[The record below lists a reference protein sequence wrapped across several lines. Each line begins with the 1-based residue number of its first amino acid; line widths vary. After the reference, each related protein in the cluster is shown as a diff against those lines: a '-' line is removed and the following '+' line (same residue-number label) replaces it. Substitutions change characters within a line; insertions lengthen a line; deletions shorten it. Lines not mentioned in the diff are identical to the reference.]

1 MLDSII
7 RFSLRFRGVIFSL
20 AVMAAGYGLFTLT
33 RAKLDVFPEFAPPMS
48 IVQTAAPGMTSEQV
62 EALVTQPVENGLG
75 GMTGLQSMRSRSMQG
90 LSSVTLVFDD
100 HANVMQAR
108 QLVTE
113 RISALAGTLPTGVTT
128 PKLLPLTTTTSVVR
142 TIGLTSKTRSLADLY
157 DIAQWTVK
165 PQLLSTPGVADV
177 IVFGGETRQMQI
189 QVDPAKLIGH
199 GLSIQDVI
207 AAARQATGVR
217 GAGFIENRNQRIAIN
232 ADGQIATPQRLAG
245 VVLRSSNGAA
255 VRIGDVAHV
264 TWGSAPTVGAAS
276 IMGKPGV
283 MVVMES
289 QFGTNTMAVT
299 RNIEKTLAGLVP
311 ALARQGVDVNANVF
325 RPANFIEAAVGHLRL
340 ALVVGAVLVI
350 AVLFLFL
357 LNVRTAVISAVAIPL
372 SLLVAIIVLTS
383 FGVSLNT
390 MTLGGLA
397 IALGEVVDDAI
408 IDVENIYRRLR
419 ENRSRR
425 EPLPAS
431 RVVLRASLEVR
442 SAVVFA
448 TFIVMLIFLP
458 VLTLTGIGGRL
469 FAPLGIAYILAVLAS
484 LGVALTL
491 TPAMA
496 LALLAKGPLPERE
509 PRMIGRLKTRYL
521 ALLTKVEQRVKAVM
535 AIVAIM
541 CAVALA
547 SLPFMSGSFIPQLR
561 EGHYTVH
568 MGLAPGTSLAESMR
582 IGAQVS
588 KALMRVPGVR
598 LVAQRAGRANGVVD
612 PTGVQLSEFEVD
624 LEPMGGSAQSWAL
637 YRIRQALAGFPGL
650 STSVNTFLEE
660 RIDETISGT
669 TAPVV
674 VNVFGNNLDVIDRT
688 ARHIAQLIGTIHG
701 VASVRVD
708 SPPGIPELEVKLNS
722 DALSRWGFRPVEVLD
737 AIQAAYS
744 GVSASQIYAGSRSYD
759 VAVVLDPVQRQS
771 VDDIGK
777 LMVRNADGFAVP
789 LSKLATIREV
799 AGRYQITHDGGQ
811 RVQTVSV
818 NLGSR
823 PVSDFVR
830 EAQARVNREIK
841 MPPGTYAVFSGESE
855 ARAQSQR
862 DLLAY
867 GAIALIGIAVLL
879 FLAMRSRRAVALVM
893 IDLPFALVGGVL
905 SVMLTGANLSLGSMV
920 GFVTLLGI
928 SLRNSIMLISHYE
941 HLVHIDGMTWNMDT
955 AVRGASER
963 LVPIL
968 MTALVTALA
977 LMPLAVTSGAP
988 GNEIEGPM
996 AIVILG
1002 GLITSTALNLIVL
1015 PTLALRYARFVRDE
1029 LAEPGLSSA
1038 PGETGS
1044 GRRAGSG
1051 QWK

>member
-1 MLDSII
+1 MLNAII
-7 RFSLRFRGVIFSL
+7 RFSLRFRGVIYAL
-20 AVMAAGYGLFTLT
+20 AVIAAGYGLFTLT

-48 IVQTAAPGMTSEQV
+48 IVQTGAPGMTSEQV
-62 EALVTQPVENGLG
+62 ETLVTQPLENALG
-75 GMTGLQSMRSRSMQG
+75 GMVGLQSMRSRSMQG
-90 LSSVTLVFDD
+90 LSAITLVFDD
-100 HANVMQAR
+100 HANVMQVR

-113 RISALAGTLPTGVTT
+113 RINGLAATLPAGVK
-128 PKLLPLTTTTSVVR
+128 PPRLLPLTTTTSVVR
-142 TIGLTSKTRSLADLY
+142 IIGLTSKTRSLADLY
-157 DIAQWTVK
+157 DIANWTVK
-165 PQLLSTPGVADV
+165 PQLLSVPGVADV
-177 IVFGGETRQMQI
+177 IVFGGETPQMQI
-189 QVDPAKLIGH
+189 QVDPAKLMRY

-217 GAGFIENRNQRIAIN
+217 GAGFIENTNQRIAVN
-232 ADGQIATPQRLAG
+232 ADGQIATPEKLAG

-255 VRIGDVAHV
+255 VRLGDVANV
-264 TWGSAPTVGAAS
+264 AWGSAPPVGAAS

-283 MVVMES
+283 MVVLES
-289 QFGTNTMAVT
+289 QYGTNTLAVT
-299 RNIEKTLAGLVP
+299 NDIENALVGLKP
-311 ALARQGVDVNANVF
+311 ALARQGVDVTANVF
-325 RPANFIEAAVGHLRL
+325 RPANFIDAAVGHLRN
-340 ALVVGAVLVI
+340 ALLVGAVLVI

-372 SLLVAIIVLTS
+372 SLLVAIIVLTK

-408 IDVENIYRRLR
+408 IDVENIFRRLR
-419 ENRSRR
+419 ENRKSAQ
-425 EPLPAS
+425 PLPAF

-458 VLTLTGIGGRL
+458 VLTLSGVGGRL

-496 LALLAKGPLPERE
+496 LALLARGPLPEHE
-509 PRMIGRLKTRYL
+509 PRLVARLKARYI
-521 ALLTKVEQRVKAVM
+521 ALLTKVEQHVKGVM
-535 AIVAIM
+535 VMVALM
-541 CAVALA
+541 CVAALA
-547 SLPFMSGSFIPQLR
+547 SLPFLSGNFIPQLR
-561 EGHYTVH
+561 EGHYIVH
-568 MGLAPGTSLAESMR
+568 MGLEPGTSLAESMR
-582 IGAQVS
+582 IGTQVS
-588 KALMRVPGVR
+588 KALMQVPGVR

-624 LEPMGGSAQSWAL
+624 LKPMGASGQNWAL
-637 YRIRQALAGFPGL
+637 YRIRQALARFPGL

-674 VNVFGNNLDVIDRT
+674 VKVFGNNLDVIDRT
-688 ARHIAQLIGTIHG
+688 AQQIAQLIGTIHG

-708 SPPGIPELEVKLNS
+708 SPPGIPELDVKLKP
-722 DALSRWGFRPVEVLD
+722 DVLSRWGFRPVEVLD
-737 AIQAAYS
+737 TLQAAYA
-744 GVSASQIYAGSRSYD
+744 GATVSQIYKGSRTYD
-759 VAVVLDPVQRQS
+759 VAVVLDPAQRKT
-771 VDDIGK
+771 VGDIGK
-777 LMVRNADGFAVP
+777 LMVRNADGFSVP
-789 LSKLATIREV
+789 LSTLATIRQV

-823 PVSDFVR
+823 PASDFVN

-867 GAIALIGIAVLL
+867 GGISLIGIALLL
-879 FLAMRSRRAVALVM
+879 FLAMKSRRGVLLVM
-893 IDLPFALVGGVL
+893 VNLPFALVGGVL
-905 SVMLTGANLSLGSMV
+905 SVVLTGANLSLGGMV
-920 GFVTLLGI
+920 GFVTLFGI

-941 HLVHIDGMTWNMDT
+941 HLVHIDQLTWNMDT

-977 LMPLAVTSGAP
+977 LAPLALTSGAA

-1015 PTLALRYARFVRDE
+1015 PTLTLRYGRFERDT
-1029 LAEPGLSSA
+1029 LAEPGPA
-1038 PGETGS
+1038 P
-1044 GRRAGSG
+1044 A
-1051 QWK
+1051 

>member
-1 MLDSII
+1 MLDAII

-20 AVMAAGYGLFTLT
+20 AIMTAGYGLFSLT
-33 RAKLDVFPEFAPPMS
+33 RATLDVFPEFAPPMS

-62 EALVTQPVENGLG
+62 ETLVTQPVENALG
-75 GMTGLQSMRSRSMQG
+75 GMTGLQSIRSRSMQG

-100 HANVMQAR
+100 HANVMQVR

-113 RISALAGTLPTGVTT
+113 RISALAGALPAGVAA
-128 PKLLPLTTTTSVVR
+128 PQLLPLTTTTSVVR

-165 PQLLSTPGVADV
+165 PQFLSARGVADV

-189 QVDPAKLIGH
+189 QVDPAKLTTH

-217 GAGFIENRNQRIAIN
+217 GAGFIENRNQRIAVN
-232 ADGQIATPQRLAG
+232 ADGQIATPQKLAG
-245 VVLRSSNGAA
+245 VVVRSSNGAA
-255 VRIGDVAHV
+255 VRLGDVASV
-264 TWGSAPTVGAAS
+264 TWGNAPAVGAAS

-289 QFGTNTMAVT
+289 QYGTNTMAVT
-299 RNIEKTLAGLVP
+299 RDIEKTLAGLGP

-325 RPANFIEAAVGHLRL
+325 RPANFIEASVGHLRL
-340 ALVVGAVLVI
+340 ALIVGALLVI

-357 LNVRTAVISAVAIPL
+357 LNVRTAVISAAAIPM

-419 ENRSRR
+419 ENGTLR
-425 EPLPAS
+425 EPLPAF

-469 FAPLGIAYILAVLAS
+469 FAPLGIAYMLAVLAS

-496 LALLAKGPLPERE
+496 LALPSKGPLPERE
-509 PRMIGRLKTRYL
+509 PRLIVRLKTRYI
-521 ALLTKVEQRVKAVM
+521 ALLAKVEQHVKAVM
-535 AIVAIM
+535 AIVAVM
-541 CAVALA
+541 CAAALA
-547 SLPFMSGSFIPQLR
+547 ALPFMSGSFIPQLR

-582 IGAQVS
+582 VGTQVS
-588 KALMRVPGVR
+588 QALMHVPGVR
-598 LVAQRAGRANGVVD
+598 LVAQRAGRANSVVD

-624 LEPMGGSAQSWAL
+624 LKPMGASGQRWAL
-637 YRIRQALAGFPGL
+637 YRIRQALARFPGL

-688 ARHIAQLIGTIHG
+688 SQQIAQLIGTIHG

-708 SPPGIPELEVKLNS
+708 SPPGIPELEVRLNP

-737 AIQAAYS
+737 AIQAAYA
-744 GVSASQIYAGSRSYD
+744 GVTVSQIYEGSHSYE
-759 VAVVLDPVQRQS
+759 VAVVLDPAQS
-771 VDDIGK
+771 SSVSDVGK

-789 LSKLATIREV
+789 LATLATIRQV

-823 PVSDFVR
+823 PVSDFVK
-830 EAQARVNREIK
+830 EAQARVNREIR
-841 MPPGTYAVFSGESE
+841 MPSGTYAVFSGESE

-867 GAIALIGIAVLL
+867 GGIALVGIALLL
-879 FLAMRSRRAVALVM
+879 FLAMKNRRAVLLVM
-893 IDLPFALVGGVL
+893 INLPFALVGGVL
-905 SVMLTGANLSLGSMV
+905 GVVLSGGNLSLGSMV

-941 HLVHIDGMTWNMDT
+941 HLVLVDGLTWNMDT

-977 LMPLAVTSGAP
+977 LSPLAVTSGAP

-1015 PTLALRYARFVRDE
+1015 PTLALRYGRFARDE
-1029 LAEPGLSSA
+1029 VAEPGTA
-1038 PGETGS
+1038 N
-1044 GRRAGSG
+1044 A
-1051 QWK
+1051 

>member
-1 MLDSII
+1 MLNAII
-7 RFSLRFRGVIFSL
+7 RFSLRYRGVIFSL

-33 RAKLDVFPEFAPPMS
+33 RARLDVFPEFAPPMS
-48 IVQTAAPGMTSEQV
+48 IVQTAAPGMTSEQA
-62 EALVTQPVENGLG
+62 ETLVTQPVENALG
-75 GMTGLQSMRSRSMQG
+75 GMTGLQSIRSRSMQG

-100 HANVMQAR
+100 HANVMQVR

-113 RISALAGTLPTGVTT
+113 RISGLAATLPVGVA
-128 PKLLPLTTTTSVVR
+128 PPQLLPLTTTTSVVR

-165 PQLLSTPGVADV
+165 PQLLSVSGVADV

-189 QVDPAKLIGH
+189 QVDPAKLMRH

-217 GAGFIENRNQRIAIN
+217 GAGFIENSNQRIAVN
-232 ADGQIATPQRLAG
+232 ADGQITTPQKFAA

-255 VRIGDVAHV
+255 VRLGDVATL
-264 TWGSAPTVGAAS
+264 TWGSAPPAGAAS

-289 QFGTNTMAVT
+289 QYGTNTMAVT
-299 RNIEKTLAGLVP
+299 HDVEKTLAGLGS
-311 ALARQGVDVNANVF
+311 ALARQGVDVSTNVF
-325 RPANFIEAAVGHLRL
+325 RPANFIEAAVGHLRT
-340 ALVVGAVLVI
+340 ALIVGAALVI

-372 SLLVAIIVLTS
+372 SLLVAIIVLTR

-419 ENRSRR
+419 ENRRLPQ
-425 EPLPAS
+425 PLPAF
-431 RVVLRASLEVR
+431 RVVLRASIEVR

-496 LALLAKGPLPERE
+496 LALLAKGPLPVHE
-509 PRMIGRLKTRYL
+509 PRLIAHLKTRYI
-521 ALLTKVEQRVKAVM
+521 ALLTKVEQHVKVVM
-535 AIVAIM
+535 VTVALM
-541 CAVALA
+541 CAAALA
-547 SLPFMSGSFIPQLR
+547 SLPFMSGNFIPQLR
-561 EGHYTVH
+561 EGHYIVH

-582 IGAQVS
+582 IGTQVS
-588 KALMRVPGVR
+588 KALMQVPDVR
-598 LVAQRAGRANGVVD
+598 LVAQRAGRASGVVD

-624 LEPMGGSAQSWAL
+624 LKPTGASGQSWAL
-637 YRIRQALAGFPGL
+637 YRIRQALARFPGL

-688 ARHIAQLIGTIHG
+688 AQQIAQLIGTIHG

-708 SPPGIPELEVKLNS
+708 SPPGIPELDVRLNP

-737 AIQAAYS
+737 AIQAAYA
-744 GVSASQIYAGSRSYD
+744 GVTVSQIYEGSHTWD
-759 VAVVLDPVQRQS
+759 VAVVLDPAQRQT
-771 VDDIGK
+771 VGDIGK

-789 LSKLATIREV
+789 LSTLATIRQI

-823 PVSDFVR
+823 PVSDFVK
-830 EAQARVNREIK
+830 EAQARVEREIS
-841 MPPGTYAVFSGESE
+841 MPPGTYAVFGGESE

-867 GAIALIGIAVLL
+867 GAIALVGIALLL
-879 FLAMRSRRAVALVM
+879 FLAMKNRRAVLLVM
-893 IDLPFALVGGVL
+893 INLPFALVGGVL
-905 SVMLTGANLSLGSMV
+905 SVVLTGANLTLGSMV

-941 HLVHIDGMTWNMDT
+941 HLVYVDRLAWNMGT

-977 LMPLAVTSGAP
+977 LLPLAVTSGSP

-1015 PTLALRYARFVRDE
+1015 PTLALRYGRFAHDE
-1029 LAEPGLSSA
+1029 LAEPGPASA
-1038 PGETGS
+1038 
-1044 GRRAGSG
+1044 
-1051 QWK
+1051 

>member
-1 MLDSII
+1 MLSAII
-7 RFSLRFRGVIFSL
+7 RFSLRFRGIIFSL
-20 AVMAAGYGLFTLT
+20 AVMVAGYGLFTLT
-33 RAKLDVFPEFAPPMS
+33 RARLDVFPEFAPPMS
-48 IVQTAAPGMTSEQV
+48 IVQTAAPGMSSEQV
-62 EALVTQPVENGLG
+62 EALVTQPVENALG
-75 GMTGLQSMRSRSMQG
+75 GMTGLQSIRSRSMQG
-90 LSSVTLVFDD
+90 LSSVTLVFED
-100 HANVMQAR
+100 HANVMQVR
-108 QLVTE
+108 QLVNE
-113 RISALAGTLPTGVTT
+113 RVGGLAGTLPAGVAA
-128 PKLLPLTTTTSVVR
+128 PQLLPLTTTTSVVR

-157 DIAQWTVK
+157 DIAQWTIK
-165 PQLLSTPGVADV
+165 PQLLSTSGVADV
-177 IVFGGETRQMQI
+177 IVFGGETRELQI
-189 QVDPAKLIGH
+189 QVDPAKLMRH

-217 GAGFIENRNQRIAIN
+217 GAGFIENSNQRIAVH
-232 ADGQIATPQRLAG
+232 ADGQIATPEKLAG

-255 VRIGDVAHV
+255 VRLGDVASV
-264 TWGSAPTVGAAS
+264 TWGSAAPVGAAS

-289 QFGTNTMAVT
+289 QYGTNTMAVT
-299 RNIEKTLAGLVP
+299 RGIEKTLAGLAPV
-311 ALARQGVDVNANVF
+311 LARQGVDVNTDVF
-325 RPANFIEAAVGHLRL
+325 RPANFIDASINHLRT
-340 ALVVGAVLVI
+340 ALIVGAVLVI

-357 LNVRTAVISAVAIPL
+357 LNVRTALISAAAIPL

-419 ENRSRR
+419 ENRALAQ
-425 EPLPAS
+425 PLPAY

-458 VLTLTGIGGRL
+458 VITLPGLGGRL

-496 LALLAKGPLPERE
+496 LALLVKGPLPERE
-509 PRMIGRLKTRYL
+509 PRLIGRLKTRYV
-521 ALLTKVEQRVKAVM
+521 ALLTTVEQHVKVVM
-535 AIVAIM
+535 AIVAVM
-541 CAVALA
+541 CAAALA
-547 SLPFMSGSFIPQLR
+547 ALPFMSGSFIPQLR

-582 IGAQVS
+582 IGTQVS
-588 KALMRVPGVR
+588 NALMQVPGVR

-624 LEPMGGSAQSWAL
+624 LKPMSASGQSWAL
-637 YRIRQALAGFPGL
+637 YRIRQAMARFPGL

-688 ARHIAQLIGTIHG
+688 AQQIAQLIGTIHG

-708 SPPGIPELEVKLNS
+708 SPPGIPELDVRLNP

-737 AIQAAYS
+737 AIQAAYA
-744 GVSASQIYAGSRSYD
+744 GVSVSQIYEGSRTYD
-759 VAVVLDPVQRQS
+759 VAVVLAPAQRRS
-771 VDDIGK
+771 VSDVGK

-789 LSKLATIREV
+789 LLALATIRQV

-818 NLGSR
+818 NLGNR
-823 PVSDFVR
+823 AVSDFVK
-830 EAQARVNREIK
+830 EAQARVNREIR
-841 MPPGTYAVFSGESE
+841 MPPDTYAVFSGESE

-867 GAIALIGIAVLL
+867 GGMALVGIALLL
-879 FLAMRSRRAVALVM
+879 FLAMKNRRAVLLVM
-893 IDLPFALVGGVL
+893 INLPFALVGGVL
-905 SVMLTGANLSLGSMV
+905 GVVLTGANLSLGSMV

-941 HLVHIDGMTWNMDT
+941 HLVHVDGLTWNMDT

-977 LMPLAVTSGAP
+977 LAPLAVTSGAP

-1015 PTLALRYARFVRDE
+1015 PTLALRYGRFVRDE
-1029 LAEPGLSSA
+1029 VAEPGTA
-1038 PGETGS
+1038 N
-1044 GRRAGSG
+1044 A
-1051 QWK
+1051 

>member
-1 MLDSII
+1 MLDAII

-20 AVMAAGYGLFTLT
+20 AVMVAGYGLFSLT

-62 EALVTQPVENGLG
+62 ETLVTQPAENALG
-75 GMTGLQSMRSRSMQG
+75 GMTGLQSIRSRSMQG

-100 HANVMQAR
+100 HVNVMQVR

-113 RISALAGTLPTGVTT
+113 RISGLAGALPAGVAA
-128 PKLLPLTTTTSVVR
+128 PQLLPLTTTTSVVR

-165 PQLLSTPGVADV
+165 PPLLGTRGVADV

-189 QVDPAKLIGH
+189 QVDPAKLMRYGQ
-199 GLSIQDVI
+199 SMQDVI

-217 GAGFIENRNQRIAIN
+217 GAGFIENSNQRIAVN
-232 ADGQIATPQRLAG
+232 ADGQIATPQKLAG

-255 VRIGDVAHV
+255 VRLGDVASV
-264 TWGSAPTVGAAS
+264 TWGNAPAVGAAS

-289 QFGTNTMAVT
+289 QYGTNTMAVT
-299 RNIEKTLAGLVP
+299 RDIEKTLAGLAPV
-311 ALARQGVDVNANVF
+311 LARQGVDVNTNVF
-325 RPANFIEAAVGHLRL
+325 RPANFIETSVGHLRMAL
-340 ALVVGAVLVI
+340 IVGALLVV

-357 LNVRTAVISAVAIPL
+357 LNVRTAVISAVAIPM

-419 ENRSRR
+419 ENRTLR
-425 EPLPAS
+425 EPLPAF

-509 PRMIGRLKTRYL
+509 PRLIGRLKTRYI
-521 ALLTKVEQRVKAVM
+521 ALLTKVEQHVKGVMVIVAVM
-535 AIVAIM
+535 
-541 CAVALA
+541 CAAALA
-547 SLPFMSGSFIPQLR
+547 CLPFMSGSFIPQLR

-568 MGLAPGTSLAESMR
+568 MGLAPGASLAESMR
-582 IGAQVS
+582 IGTQVS
-588 KALMRVPGVR
+588 QALLQVPGVR

-624 LEPMGGSAQSWAL
+624 LKPMGASGQSWAL
-637 YRIRQALAGFPGL
+637 YRIRQALARFPGL

-674 VNVFGNNLDVIDRT
+674 VNVFGNDLDVIDRT
-688 ARHIAQLIGTIHG
+688 AQQVAQLIGTIHG

-708 SPPGIPELEVKLNS
+708 SPPGIPELDVRLNP

-737 AIQAAYS
+737 AIQAAYA
-744 GVSASQIYAGSRSYD
+744 GVTVSQIYEGSRTYD
-759 VAVVLDPVQRQS
+759 VAVVLDPAQRRS
-771 VDDIGK
+771 ISGVGK

-789 LSKLATIREV
+789 LTSLATIRQV

-823 PVSDFVR
+823 PVSDFVK
-830 EAQARVNREIK
+830 EAQARVNREIR
-841 MPPGTYAVFSGESE
+841 MPAGTYAVFSGESE

-867 GAIALIGIAVLL
+867 GGIALVGIELLLFMALKNRRAVLL
-879 FLAMRSRRAVALVM
+879 VM
-893 IDLPFALVGGVL
+893 INLPFALVGGVL
-905 SVMLTGANLSLGSMV
+905 GVVLSGGNLSLGSMV

-941 HLVHIDGMTWNMDT
+941 HLVYTDGLAWEMST

-977 LMPLAVTSGAP
+977 LAPLAATSGAP

-1015 PTLALRYARFVRDE
+1015 PTLALRYGRFAREEV
-1029 LAEPGLSSA
+1029 AEPGTA
-1038 PGETGS
+1038 NG
-1044 GRRAGSG
+1044 
-1051 QWK
+1051 